1 MYTAQAYA
9 VGGREGRITSDDGV
23 ISLKLK
29 MDNKGT
35 ATNPEQLFAAG
46 YAACFES
53 TIHVIA
59 RQQKLKLTQTGVNGL
74 VDFGQNSEGGYELAV
89 NLEVCLPELDDN
101 MANRLIQ
108 EAHKNCPYS
117 KATRGNVPVNITL
130 VRSAFSE
137 MHYD

>member
-1 MYTAQAYA
+1 MITKKIYTAQAYA
-9 VGGREGRITSDDGV
+9 VGGREGKITSDDGV

-53 TIHVIA
+53 TIHVMA
-59 RQQKLKLTQTGVNGL
+59 RQYKITLKGTGVNAL
-74 VDFGQNSEGGYELAV
+74 VDFGQDNDGGYEIGV
-89 NLEVCLPELDDN
+89 NLEVSLLGLDN
-101 MANRLIQ
+101 ESANLLIQ

-117 KATRGNVPVNITL
+117 KATRNNINVNIKL
-130 VRSAFSE
+130 VKEIS
-137 MHYD
+137 